1 MREVVKKTKH
11 SQGGVTLLEILISL
25 VVISLGILG
34 VSTLQFNGLK
44 SVQDAHYFVTA
55 SLLADDMGERIRVN
69 TTAGNAYSTSLLTAS
84 SASTN
89 CETQT
94 CSSSAM
100 ASYDIAQWI
109 TAIAERLPSGG
120 GKITYVAGASKT
132 YALTIRWLGLA
143 GGNCDVNGG
152 TTDTLYWCFN
162 LTVHQP

>member
-1 MREVVKKTKH
+1 MRGSLSEENN
-11 SQGGVTLLEILISL
+11 SQAGVTLLEILISL
-25 VVISLGILG
+25 VVIALGILG

-44 SVQDAHYFVTA
+44 SVQDAHFFVTA

-69 TTAGNAYSTSLLTAS
+69 TTAAGAYNTSMLTAA

-94 CSSSAM
+94 CSSNAM

-109 TAIAERLPSGG
+109 TAIAERLPSGA
-120 GKITYVAGASKT
+120 GKISYAAGSPKT
-132 YALTIRWLGLA
+132 YALTIRWFGLA
-143 GGNCDVNGG
+143 SGNCDANGG
-152 TTDTLYWCFN
+152 TTDTQYWCFN

>member
-1 MREVVKKTKH
+1 MRGRLPKENN
-11 SQGGVTLLEILISL
+11 SQAGVTLLEILISL
-25 VVISLGILG
+25 VVIALGILG

-69 TTAGNAYSTSLLTAS
+69 TTAASAYNTSMLTSA

-94 CSSSAM
+94 CLSSAM

-109 TAIAERLPSGG
+109 TAIADRLPSGA
-120 GKITYVAGASKT
+120 GKITYTAGSSKT
-132 YALTIRWLGLA
+132 YALTVRWLGLA